1 LTQEY
6 ILKEQKKREH
16 LLRMSGVKRVKLLS
30 DFYWTLNPKVSRE
43 KIMEFM
49 EIDWLKKR
57 YNLILIGPSGVGKT
71 HIASAEFVVALN
83 FLTCLHRIPFFFL
96 RRLILWMLV
105 MTP

>member
-16 LLRMSGVKRVKLLS
+16 LLRMSGIKRVKLLS

-49 EIDWLKKR
+49 EIDWLKK
-57 YNLILIGPSGVGKT
+57 P
-71 HIASAEFVVALN
+71 
-83 FLTCLHRIPFFFL
+83 
-96 RRLILWMLV
+96 
-105 MTP
+105 